1 MIVHF
6 TYVIRT
12 QFTYEHSGEW
22 EEMTEVFA
30 HMIRTQ
36 VTWVCLVSKVMW
48 KDLKHCWDLRVSVGA
63 EVFLKAFLEAK
74 GTFSEKAIKQKIQ
87 RREKWIFFFKKQ
99 SQIVLVS
106 VFKTTAPILS
116 KSRKERW
123 SSLPNFYWLVDKS
136 TLSAIILKPMKI
148 SKQVGEYWSPGN
160 QGKVLPEDPVDHTLC
175 NGSPLSLATVVV

>member
-1 MIVHF
+1 MIVYF

-22 EEMTEVFA
+22 EEMTEDFA

-87 RREKWIFFFKKQ
+87 RREKWIFFLKSNLKLCSFQFLRLQLQFYQ
-99 SQIVLVS
+99 SPEKNDGPVY
-106 VFKTTAPILS
+106 PI
-116 KSRKERW
+116 
-123 SSLPNFYWLVDKS
+123 FID
-136 TLSAIILKPMKI
+136 
-148 SKQVGEYWSPGN
+148 
-160 QGKVLPEDPVDHTLC
+160 
-175 NGSPLSLATVVV
+175 